1 MSAESEFELASGL
14 PPAHAQFYSSI
25 PVDGMRLFSSKAY
38 LMPPQGRY
46 TSNIS
51 RGRTKSVPGY
61 RTGVLADAL
70 AVHCHLPL
78 GNVGIRP
85 TRRFRRCLGLHCQLL
100 LRSVRIAGRVR
111 KGREYGLAIH
121 LLCPVGLQAA
131 VLRPDLISNFSE
143 AR

>member
-1 MSAESEFELASGL
+1 MG
-14 PPAHAQFYSSI
+14 
-25 PVDGMRLFSSKAY
+25 LFSLYAY
-38 LMPPQGRY
+38 LMLLQGRY
-46 TSNIS
+46 TLSIS
-51 RGRTKSVPGY
+51 RGRTKSVMGY
-61 RTGVLADAL
+61 CSGGIADAL
-70 AVHCHLPL
+70 AVHRHLSL